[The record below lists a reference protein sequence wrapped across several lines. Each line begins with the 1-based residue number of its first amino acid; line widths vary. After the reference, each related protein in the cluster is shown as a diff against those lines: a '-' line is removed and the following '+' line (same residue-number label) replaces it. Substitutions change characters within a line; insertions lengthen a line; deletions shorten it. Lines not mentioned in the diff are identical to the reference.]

1 MTPPPMNPHPMHP
14 GPMTQQPMTPPPPTA
29 PAWTLAVDFG
39 TSNSAAAHSGAT
51 SGGIETL
58 ALSHT
63 SNLMP
68 SAVYVAGSGGNIAV
82 GDAAIN
88 AAQQNPSGFVAS
100 PKRLIGAD
108 PTCTVNGQ
116 TMPTYVLVSAV
127 IRTIIAR
134 GMAAHAGT
142 PPAQVVLTHPEAWAQ
157 QQIRVLVD
165 AAATAGIHPA
175 RIVTVSEPRAAAA
188 HYSRSH
194 AMQPGARIAV
204 FDFGGGT
211 LDIAV
216 LTVTAPNSFE
226 VIAARGDNGLGGKN
240 LDALVQR
247 WVEERLADRDPDL
260 VTWLRR
266 QASVDVMQSLQDS
279 IRHAKELLSEAPSAT
294 ITVPTPTGRT
304 TLQITRDEFDELIA
318 PAVGQA
324 MQLTR
329 AALGDAGI
337 THADQLSALYLTG
350 GASRIPMIQQ
360 RLTELGPVATLDDP
374 KTVVAQ
380 GALVTAIVE
389 GAPRTNDR
397 PAGVPSASD
406 RMPAPPGSGPG
417 LNAAKSVA
425 PTPSSS
431 GGRRWGR
438 IAAIAVGVIAVVGI
452 GAGAAALV
460 NSSDDDNP
468 NPDVPSASGTADAS
482 GDTGQ
487 VSAAGETGKDGGR
500 ILTDETALMAALPG
514 PLQASVANCRKA
526 GFNSNDAVKMLCDIA
541 EDSTLAELGQPES
554 LTYFISFHVD
564 DNEADSTIVNI
575 RNGIYSDG
583 KGELVE
589 DSDRVSAADIAP
601 RSSAESSYKIDYA
614 NTSTGLLVDV
624 FGVASVDDAKTFLT
638 RSGLMN

>member
-1 MTPPPMNPHPMHP
+1 MTPPPM
-14 GPMTQQPMTPPPPTA
+14 TTA
-29 PAWTLAVDFG
+29 AWTLAIDFG

-58 ALSHT
+58 PLSHT

-68 SAVYVAGSGGNIAV
+68 SAVYVAPHGGQITV
-82 GDAAIN
+82 GEAAIN
-88 AAQQNPSGFVAS
+88 AAQQNPAGFVAS
-100 PKRLIGAD
+100 PKRLIGAE
-108 PTCTVNGQ
+108 PTCTVHGQ
-116 TMPTYVLVSAV
+116 TMQTHVLVSAV
-127 IRTIIAR
+127 IRAIIAR
-134 GMAAHAGT
+134 GMAAHAGA
-142 PPAQVVLTHPEAWAQ
+142 PPTQVVLTHPEAWAQ

-165 AAATAGIHPA
+165 AAAAAGIHPS
-175 RIVTVSEPRAAAA
+175 RIATVSEPRAAAA
-188 HYSRSH
+188 HYARSH

-216 LTVTAPNSFE
+216 LTVTAHNAFE

-240 LDALVQR
+240 LDAIVQR

-266 QASVDVMQSLQDS
+266 QASVDVIQSLQDS

-294 ITVPTPTGRT
+294 ITVPTPSGRT
-304 TLQITRDEFDELIA
+304 TLQLTRDEFDELIE
-318 PAVGQA
+318 PAVSQA

-329 AALGDAGI
+329 AALHDAGV
-337 THADQLSALYLTG
+337 TQPNQLAALYLTG
-350 GASRIPMIQQ
+350 GSSRIPLIQQ

-380 GALVTAIVE
+380 GALVTAIAE
-389 GAPRTNDR
+389 AAPRTHER
-397 PAGVPSASD
+397 PATVPGPGDLMVPPATPGTGERSASAPQA
-406 RMPAPPGSGPG
+406 RPA
-417 LNAAKSVA
+417 A
-425 PTPSSS
+425 S

-438 IAAIAVGVIAVVGI
+438 IAAIAVGVVAVVGI

-460 NSSDDDNP
+460 TSSGDDAP
-468 NPDVPSASGTADAS
+468 NPDNAALSGTAEAE
-482 GDTGQ
+482 GNGGAAT
-487 VSAAGETGKDGGR
+487 AAGETGKDGGR
-500 ILTDETALMAALPG
+500 ILTDETELMAALPG
-514 PLQASVANCRKA
+514 PLQASVTNCRKT

-541 EDSTLAELGQPES
+541 DDSTLAELGEPDS

-583 KGELVE
+583 TGELVE

-601 RSSAESSYKIDYA
+601 RSSVESGYKIDYA
-614 NTSTGLLVDV
+614 NTSTGLLMDV
-624 FGVASVDDAKTFLT
+624 FGVATLDDGRTFLT
-638 RSGLMN
+638 RSGLMS